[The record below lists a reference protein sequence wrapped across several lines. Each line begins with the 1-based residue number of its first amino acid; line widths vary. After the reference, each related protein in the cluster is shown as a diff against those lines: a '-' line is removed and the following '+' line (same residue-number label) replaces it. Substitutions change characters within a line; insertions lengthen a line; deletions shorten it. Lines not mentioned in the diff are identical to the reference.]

1 MKLVEKAK
9 MDIERFLELSGQIDK
24 TDKLIKETNI
34 MKHFDDFI
42 QGTIPQDTFAKHLQH
57 YAKVMESLHQKQEE
71 AVDQKGAIQQK
82 KKKPRRKKKAKKQD
96 DDAGDEIGT

>member
-42 QGTIPQDTFAKHLQH
+42 
-57 YAKVMESLHQKQEE
+57 
-71 AVDQKGAIQQK
+71 
-82 KKKPRRKKKAKKQD
+82 
-96 DDAGDEIGT
+96 

>member
-57 YAKVMESLHQKQEE
+57 YAKVMESLH
-71 AVDQKGAIQQK
+71 
-82 KKKPRRKKKAKKQD
+82 
-96 DDAGDEIGT
+96 